1 MLAIG
6 HFLPWEKVS
15 NAKHANT
22 CFITKPFHSMQN
34 DCIMPLKVKVQ
45 ILTFREKGATF
56 LALGKT
62 HIWHYFSIICTEFV
76 LRGAKNLGQFVR
88 EKSDI
93 IFFDVYGYLV
103 GILSAHQSN
112 YSKIFP
118 NGHSRIE

>member
-1 MLAIG
+1 
-6 HFLPWEKVS
+6 
-15 NAKHANT
+15 
-22 CFITKPFHSMQN
+22 MQN
-34 DCIMPLKVKVQ
+34 DCIMLLKVKVQ

-93 IFFDVYGYLV
+93 IFFDVYGIQFDRNYKAGPPGRREWKGV
-103 GILSAHQSN
+103 GGTGSRRR
-112 YSKIFP
+112 SKSTQTEMKH
-118 NGHSRIE
+118 NAWQDGKKL

>member
-22 CFITKPFHSMQN
+22 CFCTKPFHSMQN

-93 IFFDVYGYLV
+93 KNFDVYGMANRRGPERPQNEWQAV
-103 GILSAHQSN
+103 KKVLS
-112 YSKIFP
+112 
-118 NGHSRIE
+118 R

>member
-22 CFITKPFHSMQN
+22 CFCTKPFHSMQN

-93 IFFDVYGYLV
+93 IFFDVYGAFRQTSTRQ
-103 GILSAHQSN
+103 LSIQQNSQN
-112 YSKIFP
+112 
-118 NGHSRIE
+118 